1 MNAVWVTIAVLAIG
15 TIAIKAVGPIVVG
28 GRELSPRARAVV
40 VLVAPSL
47 LAALVLYETLVG
59 EGGGLALD
67 ERLAGV
73 FAAAAA
79 LLFRLPMLAVITV
92 AAAASAVA
100 RLIA

>member
-1 MNAVWVTIAVLAIG
+1 VTAVWVTIAVLAIG

-59 EGGGLALD
+59 EHGGLALD
-67 ERLAGV
+67 ARLAGV
-73 FAAAAA
+73 FAAVAA
-79 LLFRLPMLAVITV
+79 LLLRLPMLAVITV